1 MLKLGLETESLHL
14 LFQNKRIDIFEFI
27 EIAHKLGL
35 DGVQIN
41 VIKDYNLDE
50 KWGALGSNDPSFLKK
65 VKDLLN
71 KYGMYVEIDMRS
83 LEYHR
88 VEEVLKVASFLG
100 ADIVRSYIPI
110 KPLEKNL
117 NIKLGSEGAYD
128 FAKIRY
134 DFDPKSFDTGIEMIK
149 KIIPLL
155 KKYRIKLALEN
166 HEYETSTELVETV
179 KKINSPWVGLLFDFG
194 NSMMAWEDPVV
205 ACKNMAP
212 YTLSTHFKDHIVIK
226 DSKEKDEFFVCGV
239 PIGKGNLPLE
249 ECFKILMDKSTIQR
263 INIESCYPYCAQF
276 KRSIGTGGVS
286 KLGLGAF
293 KIEKA
298 PYDTNTIHPLQYYY
312 PHEVSK
318 ELLEKMIIDQFENL
332 KKSVEFLKKLRES
345 ILE

>member
-14 LFQNKRIDIFEFI
+14 LFQNKRIDILDFI
-27 EIAHKLGL
+27 EIAHDLGL

-50 KWGALGSNDPSFLKK
+50 KWGALGSNNPEFLKK
-65 VKDLLN
+65 VKNLLN

-83 LEYHR
+83 LEYNR
-88 VEEVLKVASFLG
+88 VEEVLKVAHFLG

-110 KPLEKNL
+110 KPLKKDE

-134 DFDPKSFDTGIEMIK
+134 DFDPKSFEIGIEMIE

-166 HEYETSTELVETV
+166 HEYETSTELIEVV
-179 KKINSPWVGLLFDFG
+179 KKIDSPWVGLLYDFG

-212 YTLSTHFKDHIVIK
+212 YTFSTHFKDHIVIE
-226 DSKEKDEFFVCGV
+226 DTTEKDNFFVCGV
-239 PIGKGNLPLE
+239 PIGKGNLPLK
-249 ECFKILMDKSTIQR
+249 ECLDILMDKSTLQR
-263 INIESCYPYCAQF
+263 INIESCFPYCAQF
-276 KRSIGTGGVS
+276 KRSIGTGGVYE
-286 KLGLGAF
+286 LGKGAF

-298 PYDTNTIHPLQYYY
+298 PYDTNIIHPLQYYY

-318 ELLEKMIIDQFENL
+318 ELLEKMIKDQFENL
-332 KKSVEFLKKLRES
+332 KESVKVLKKLRES
-345 ILE
+345 L